1 MNRHLVIAAGLAL
14 SLLMCFAS
22 NISLA
27 QEEEELEFSYGVV
40 RSLSSNELVVREDD
54 DEGKEVDVT
63 YVIAKVVRS
72 LSSNE
77 LVVRQYDDEG
87 KEIDVTYV
95 IAPKVELKNAN
106 GLKDIAVGDSVE
118 VEYVVKDGKKVA
130 KIITVDKEA

>member
-63 YVIAKVVRS
+63 YVIA
-72 LSSNE
+72 
-77 LVVRQYDDEG
+77 
-87 KEIDVTYV
+87 
-95 IAPKVELKNAN
+95 PKVELKNAN

-130 KIITVDKEA
+130 KIITVDREA